1 MEMEWNGNEI
11 LMKQKWKV
19 AQITQDW
26 KKKNFLAEGTV
37 STTWR

>member
-11 LMKQKWKV
+11 LMKQKWMV

-26 KKKNFLAEGTV
+26 KKKFF
-37 STTWR
+37 